1 MSMTSHRR
9 QVQPQRPRRL
19 PVSGARRRL
28 ALGLF
33 VSMSCWFLL
42 WTMQSLGAPADLN
55 QRLKEERQELKELR
69 GQIQGYKNQLER
81 TKRHERTVVQDLE
94 ESQRLL
100 QQKRRELQVHERNLK
115 LQTEKHATL
124 VKEVEELTKQLQAR
138 EGLLHT
144 RLRALYKQ
152 GRVAYLPFLLSASDI
167 NDFFRRVRFTVKL
180 VEYDADLVQQH
191 RGNIEALEHTRRSV
205 KARAE
210 QLQKTRVQMAAKQ
223 QEIEQEQSKKNTLL
237 AKIRDEQGTYES
249 AMKELEESSKRL
261 MALINKLEKERKQT
275 LEREARERRQ
285 REQQQRQQR
294 QQQARTTPTPGP
306 SAPPV
311 ERYIDGD
318 SKFAKLRGQL
328 TWPISG
334 KLISTYGKIKHPTFN
349 TYTFNKGIGIGA
361 SPGSEFRV
369 IEAGQVLYANAF
381 KGYGNLLIVDHGD
394 SYYSLYAQASELLVQ
409 VGDRVKRNQVV
420 GRTGE
425 GGALNGPALYFE
437 IRHQGKPE
445 NPLEWLANHRP

>member
-9 QVQPQRPRRL
+9 RVQPQRPWGL
-19 PVSGARRRL
+19 PVSGAGRRL
-28 ALGLF
+28 ALGLLLG
-33 VSMSCWFLL
+33 VTCWLVL
-42 WTMQSLGAPADLN
+42 GTVQGLGAPADLN
-55 QRLKEERQELKELR
+55 QRLKEERQELKELK
-69 GQIQGYKNQLER
+69 GQIQDYKNQLER

-100 QQKRRELQVHERNLK
+100 QQKRRELQAHERNLK
-115 LQTEKHATL
+115 LQAEKHAAL
-124 VKEVEELTKQLQAR
+124 VKEVEGLTAQLRAR

-167 NDFFRRVRFTVKL
+167 NDFFRRVRFTAKL

-191 RGNIEALEHTRRSV
+191 RSNIEALERTRRSV

-210 QLQKTRVQMAAKQ
+210 QLQKARVQIAAKQ
-223 QEIEQEQSKKNTLL
+223 QEIEQEQSKKNALL

-249 AMKELEESSKRL
+249 AKKELEESSKHL
-261 MALINKLEKERKQT
+261 MALINKLEKERKQA
-275 LEREARERRQ
+275 LAREARERRQ
-285 REQQQRQQR
+285 REQRQRQQR
-294 QQQARTTPTPGP
+294 QQQARATPTPGP
-306 SAPPV
+306 SAPFV
-311 ERYIDGD
+311 EPFDGNG
-318 SKFAKLRGQL
+318 KFAKLRGQL

-334 KLISTYGKIKHPTFN
+334 RLVSTYGKIKHPTFN

-361 SPGSEFRV
+361 APGSEFRV

>member
-1 MSMTSHRR
+1 MSMTNHQR
-9 QVQPQRPRRL
+9 QVQPQRSWRL
-19 PVSGARRRL
+19 PVSGAGRRL

-33 VSMSCWFLL
+33 VSVSCWFLL
-42 WTMQSLGAPADLN
+42 STMQSLGAPADLN
-55 QRLKEERQELKELR
+55 QRLKEERQELKDLK

-124 VKEVEELTKQLQAR
+124 VKEGEALTKQLQAR

-180 VEYDADLVQQH
+180 VEYDADLVQEH
-191 RGNIEALEHTRRSV
+191 RSNIEALERTRRSV

-210 QLQKTRVQMAAKQ
+210 QLQKTRVQVAAKQ

-249 AMKELEESSKRL
+249 AKKELEESSKHL
-261 MALINKLEKERKQT
+261 MALINKLEKERKQA
-275 LEREARERRQ
+275 LAREARARRQ
-285 REQQQRQQR
+285 REQQQRQQ
-294 QQQARTTPTPGP
+294 QQQARTTPTPGT
-306 SAPPV
+306 SAPSV
-311 ERYIDGD
+311 EHYVDGD
-318 SKFAKLRGQL
+318 SKFAKRRGQL

-334 KLISTYGKIKHPTFN
+334 KLVSTYGKIKHPTFN

-425 GGALNGPALYFE
+425 GGALNGSALYFE